1 MKRNS
6 FFISWLALIA
16 GLLCSVRGGAV
27 DVNSVQ
33 ALISAVDN
41 GTSYIKLTENIELGN
56 STLTISSG
64 TITLD
69 LNGKALSA
77 TRTSNGAATCISVD
91 DGNLTITG
99 GGTIS
104 ATAKGTTGG
113 IMGSG
118 KNGYDGIALSYNGGS
133 VVIRNATFKAI
144 ATNGAGIISGSN
156 GTAYALD
163 PNNGYTVDKMIPAGA
178 YMTNSSDYGSTG
190 LVSSSITVALTQYN
204 VSYNPNGG
212 TPQPSNATYT
222 IETAN
227 FVLPTVTKNGYTFGG
242 WKYNGNMVDPT
253 ALPTT
258 TERAGNVNMIFDAAW
273 NVIPYQI
280 TYNTNGGNAI
290 SDTPYTIESENITLP
305 TPTYIGHRF
314 MGWYASA
321 DFTGNAI
328 TSLPKGSTGNKTFYA
343 KWSQIYTITYNE
355 NNGVM
360 PDSYAKEYI
369 TEEEVTLPVPTKANN
384 AFRGWFGNSGFTG
397 TAETVI
403 AKGSTGNKT
412 YYAKWLPSY
421 SISYELNGGTNVA
434 NPPVSF
440 TEESEVI
447 ALPTPSRTGYDF
459 EGWYLNKELTGNKQT
474 EIVQGSTENRTYY
487 AKWNLT
493 QYALAFDLNGG
504 KNPDNTSEFYTIE
517 DEVMLPVPS
526 KEHYA
531 FAGWYDNEQLEGTV
545 CTSIPVGSTGKKSYY
560 AKWTPTPY
568 TITFNTNGGSDQTAL
583 PYTVETET
591 FQLPMKTKRTGYSF
605 AGWYKDAGLTQ
616 AYGASVAKGTAG
628 DFTLYAKWTLTEY
641 KIEYDCY
648 HGTNPTDAPVK
659 FTIEDNVVL
668 PVPQRDNFTF
678 VGWHASDMLD
688 DEVQTTIPVGTTGNQ
703 KFFAEWT
710 MGNSVQISRPAN
722 GTITVKSGST
732 EVKSGDKVGA
742 NTSLTITATPAS
754 ADYKLLKLVVN
765 NTEYTT
771 NPQTVVMPAEGGL
784 TISAVFIDPRPAA
797 SAPKV
802 TTDPVNTDYIPSGE
816 PVTVTMEKSGECD
829 SLLYSIDGATPK
841 RYTGAFQVS
850 TITAAT
856 KTVAVQAIA
865 RKSGCKDGV
874 TTRNITFRSGKI
886 TITFN
891 LPKGITASNPEGGEV
906 VEAVAS
912 GGAFEF
918 KLIVDKNYFQTLDSI
933 KVTANGTVITPD
945 IYGIYTLSSQT
956 SDVTVNVSGISGVT
970 HLVTLVQSA
979 NGVIAFT
986 GDEDAE
992 NSRTVNHGDPVS
1004 VTAMADE
1011 NYKFQSWTDGE
1022 TANPRTF
1029 VAESDV
1035 TLQARFVK
1043 DSAGFSVILPELE
1056 GVTVKPLTGYST
1068 EVKPGGKFKFYLR
1081 LEADYNES
1089 VPVVY
1094 ANNEKLNVNQEVYS
1108 LYDISENIRISVDGI
1123 ARNKVKPVLQEH
1135 VSAIDVETGSDV
1147 SGLSLFTDA
1156 MIVLQADAPEGQV
1169 FSKWNDGKAD
1179 NPRIVTATDASQ
1191 LFPLFLPKTGQD
1203 AVCVKLPVLAGAGM
1217 GAVNANAA
1225 AVAKG
1230 ESVQL
1235 KLVVLPSYS
1244 QSDVKVFANG
1254 KEQDA
1259 ALSLRAS
1266 SETKTLFYT
1275 LSDVSEDITV
1285 EVSGLKLNEYVVSLE
1300 QQEGGTVSAS
1310 QVGLLKHGT
1319 VVTLT
1324 ATPNKGN
1331 MFMKWGDGNTLNP
1344 YQYVVTDNCTLKGSF
1359 AASNMPVGNENVSV
1373 PAVRIYVAGG
1383 SLHIQSPEVSELSVW
1398 SMDGKLIKK
1407 AGVPV
1412 GYSSYLLPDGMY
1424 VVKVGDGESVKIVI
1438 R

>member
-1 MKRNS
+1 MRRNS
-6 FFISWLALIA
+6 FLIGWIVLIA
-16 GLLCSVRGGAV
+16 GLLCSMRGGAV
-27 DVNSVQ
+27 DVNS
-33 ALISAVDN
+33 AETLISAVNN
-41 GTSYIKLTENIELGN
+41 GTSYIKLTKNIELGN
-56 STLTISSG
+56 STLTIFSG

-69 LNGKALSA
+69 LNGKTLSA
-77 TRTSNGAATCISVD
+77 TRMSNGAATCISVNG
-91 DGNLTITG
+91 GNLIITG

-104 ATAKGTTGG
+104 ATAKGTTEGVL
-113 IMGSG
+113 GSG

-133 VVIRNATFKAI
+133 VAIRNATFKAI

-156 GTAYALD
+156 GTAYTLD
-163 PNNGYTVDKMIPAGA
+163 PNNGYTVDNMIPAGA

-204 VSYNPNGG
+204 VSYNSDGG
-212 TPQPSNATYT
+212 TPQPENEIYT
-222 IETAN
+222 IETSD
-227 FVLPTVTKNGYTFGG
+227 FFLPTVTKNGYTFGG
-242 WKYNGNMVDPT
+242 WKYNGNMVNTT

-258 TERAGNVNMIFDAAW
+258 TERAGNVSMTFDATW
-273 NVIPYQI
+273 NVISYKVVYDVDGGVALPDSS
-280 TYNTNGGNAI
+280 YN
-290 SDTPYTIESENITLP
+290 IETALTTLP
-305 TPTYIGHRF
+305 TPQREGYVF
-314 MGWYASA
+314 DGWYR
-321 DFTGNAI
+321 GNQ
-328 TSLPKGSTGNKTFYA
+328 K
-343 KWSQIYTITYNE
+343 
-355 NNGVM
+355 V
-360 PDSYAKEYI
+360 
-369 TEEEVTLPVPTKANN
+369 
-384 AFRGWFGNSGFTG
+384 
-397 TAETVI
+397 
-403 AKGSTGNKT
+403 
-412 YYAKWLPSY
+412 
-421 SISYELNGGTNVA
+421 
-434 NPPVSF
+434 
-440 TEESEVI
+440 
-447 ALPTPSRTGYDF
+447 
-459 EGWYLNKELTGNKQT
+459 
-474 EIVQGSTENRTYY
+474 
-487 AKWNLT
+487 
-493 QYALAFDLNGG
+493 
-504 KNPDNTSEFYTIE
+504 
-517 DEVMLPVPS
+517 
-526 KEHYA
+526 
-531 FAGWYDNEQLEGTV
+531 
-545 CTSIPVGSTGKKSYY
+545 TSIPAGTGDVTLKAHWTEISYTLSFKTNNSTSLADISYTKTQPETLPSGLTKEGYMFGGWFLDENFTGSKLEAVPFPAGTAGQTNIPVMVY
-560 AKWTPTPY
+560 AKWTPIPY
-568 TITFNTNGGSDQTAL
+568 TITFNTNGGSDQDAL
-583 PYTVETET
+583 RYTIETET
-591 FQLPMKTKRTGYSF
+591 FKLPTRTTKAGYTLV
-605 AGWYKDAGLTQ
+605 GWYIDEDLTKS
-616 AYGASVAKGTAG
+616 YGEVVKGTHG
-628 DFTLYAKWTLTEY
+628 DFTLYAKWELAQYT
-641 KIEYDCY
+641 IEYELYGHGNNPPDAVTCY
-648 HGTNPTDAPVK
+648 NIEKEVKLPT
-659 FTIEDNVVL
+659 
-668 PVPQRDNFTF
+668 PQRDNFTF
-678 VGWHASDMLD
+678 VGWHKD
-688 DEVQTTIPVGTTGNQ
+688 DLLKDQALMIIPAGTTGNL
-703 KFFAEWT
+703 KLYAEWT

-754 ADYKLLKLVVN
+754 ADYKLSKLVVN
-765 NTEYTT
+765 NIEYTT
-771 NPQTVVMPAEGGL
+771 SPQTVVMPAEGGL

-797 SAPKV
+797 STPKV

-816 PVTVTMEKSGECD
+816 PVTVTMEKNGECD
-829 SLLYSIDGATPK
+829 SLLYSIDGSTPK
-841 RYTGAFQVS
+841 LYTGAFQVS
-850 TITAAT
+850 TITTAT

-891 LPKGITASNPEGGEV
+891 LPKGITASNPAGGEV

-945 IYGIYTLSSQT
+945 IYGIYTLSNQT
-956 SDVTVNVSGISGVT
+956 SDVIVNVSGISGVT
-970 HLVTLVQSA
+970 HLITLVQSA
-979 NGVIAFT
+979 NGMIAFT

-992 NSRTVNHGDPVS
+992 NSRNVNHGDPVS

-1029 VAESDV
+1029 MAESDV

-1108 LYDISENIRISVDGI
+1108 IYDISENIRISVDGI
-1123 ARNKVKPVLQEH
+1123 VRNKVKPVLQEH

-1147 SGLSLFTDA
+1147 SGLSLFTAA

-1179 NPRIVTATDASQ
+1179 NPRIVTAADASQ

-1225 AVAKG
+1225 VVAKG

-1254 KEQDA
+1254 KELDA

-1275 LSDVSEDITV
+1275 LSDVSEDMMV
-1285 EVSGLKLNEYVVSLE
+1285 DVSGLKLNEYVVSLE
-1300 QQEGGTVSAS
+1300 QQEGGTVKAS
-1310 QVGLLKHGT
+1310 QVGMLKHGT
-1319 VVTLT
+1319 VITLT

-1344 YQYVVTDNCTLKGSF
+1344 YQYVVTDNCTLKGAF
-1359 AASNMPVGNENVSV
+1359 AASNMSVGNENVSI
-1373 PAVRIYVAGG
+1373 PAVRIYAAGG
-1383 SLHIQSPEVSELSVW
+1383 SLHILSPEISELFVW
-1398 SMDGKLIKK
+1398 SLEGKLIKK
-1407 AGVPV
+1407 AGVPA
-1412 GYSSYLLPDGMY
+1412 GYSSYLLPAGMY
-1424 VVKVGDGESVKIVI
+1424 VVKVGNGESVKIVI

>member
-1 MKRNS
+1 MRRNS
-6 FFISWLALIA
+6 FLIGWIVLIA
-16 GLLCSVRGGAV
+16 GLLCSMRGGAV
-27 DVNSVQ
+27 DVNS
-33 ALISAVDN
+33 AETLISAVNN
-41 GTSYIKLTENIELGN
+41 GTSYIKLTKNIELGN
-56 STLTISSG
+56 STLTIFSG

-69 LNGKALSA
+69 LNGKTLSA
-77 TRTSNGAATCISVD
+77 TRMSNGAATCISVNG
-91 DGNLTITG
+91 GNLIITG

-104 ATAKGTTGG
+104 ATAKGTTEGVL
-113 IMGSG
+113 GSG

-133 VVIRNATFKAI
+133 VAIRNATFKAI

-156 GTAYALD
+156 GTAYTLD
-163 PNNGYTVDKMIPAGA
+163 PNNGYTVDNMIPAGA

-204 VSYNPNGG
+204 VSYNSDGG
-212 TPQPSNATYT
+212 TPQPENEIYT
-222 IETAN
+222 IETSD
-227 FVLPTVTKNGYTFGG
+227 FFLPTVTKNGYTFGG
-242 WKYNGNMVDPT
+242 WKYNGNMVNTT

-258 TERAGNVNMIFDAAW
+258 TERAGNVSMTFDATW
-273 NVIPYQI
+273 NVISYKVVYDVDGGVALPDSS
-280 TYNTNGGNAI
+280 YN
-290 SDTPYTIESENITLP
+290 IETALTTLP
-305 TPTYIGHRF
+305 TPQREGYVF
-314 MGWYASA
+314 DGWYR
-321 DFTGNAI
+321 GNQ
-328 TSLPKGSTGNKTFYA
+328 K
-343 KWSQIYTITYNE
+343 
-355 NNGVM
+355 V
-360 PDSYAKEYI
+360 
-369 TEEEVTLPVPTKANN
+369 
-384 AFRGWFGNSGFTG
+384 
-397 TAETVI
+397 
-403 AKGSTGNKT
+403 
-412 YYAKWLPSY
+412 
-421 SISYELNGGTNVA
+421 
-434 NPPVSF
+434 
-440 TEESEVI
+440 
-447 ALPTPSRTGYDF
+447 
-459 EGWYLNKELTGNKQT
+459 
-474 EIVQGSTENRTYY
+474 
-487 AKWNLT
+487 
-493 QYALAFDLNGG
+493 
-504 KNPDNTSEFYTIE
+504 
-517 DEVMLPVPS
+517 
-526 KEHYA
+526 
-531 FAGWYDNEQLEGTV
+531 
-545 CTSIPVGSTGKKSYY
+545 TSIPAGTGDVTLKAHWTEISYTLSFKTNNGTSLADISYTKTQPETLPSGLTKEGYMFGGWFLDENFTGSKLEAVPFPAGTAGQTNIPVMVY
-560 AKWTPTPY
+560 AKWTPIPY
-568 TITFNTNGGSDQTAL
+568 TITFNTNGGSDQDAL
-583 PYTVETET
+583 RYTIETET
-591 FQLPMKTKRTGYSF
+591 FKLPTRTTKAGYTLV
-605 AGWYKDAGLTQ
+605 GWYIDEDLTKS
-616 AYGASVAKGTAG
+616 YGEVVKGTHG
-628 DFTLYAKWTLTEY
+628 DFTLYAKWELAQYT
-641 KIEYDCY
+641 IEYELYGHGNNPPDAVTCY
-648 HGTNPTDAPVK
+648 NIEKEVKLPT
-659 FTIEDNVVL
+659 
-668 PVPQRDNFTF
+668 PQRDNFTF
-678 VGWHASDMLD
+678 VGWHKD
-688 DEVQTTIPVGTTGNQ
+688 DLLKDQALMIIPAGTTGNL
-703 KFFAEWT
+703 KLYAEWT

-742 NTSLTITATPAS
+742 NTSVTITATPAS
-754 ADYKLLKLVVN
+754 ADYKLSKLVVN
-765 NTEYTT
+765 NIEYTT
-771 NPQTVVMPAEGGL
+771 SPQTVVMPAEGGL

-797 SAPKV
+797 STPKV

-816 PVTVTMEKSGECD
+816 PVTVTMEKNGECD
-829 SLLYSIDGATPK
+829 SLLYSIDGSTPK
-841 RYTGAFQVS
+841 LYTGAFQVS
-850 TITAAT
+850 TITTAT

-891 LPKGITASNPEGGEV
+891 LPKGITASNPAGGEV

-945 IYGIYTLSSQT
+945 IYGIYTLSNQT
-956 SDVTVNVSGISGVT
+956 SDVIVNVSGISGVT
-970 HLVTLVQSA
+970 HLITLVQSA
-979 NGVIAFT
+979 NGMIAFT

-992 NSRTVNHGDPVS
+992 NSRNVNHGDPVS

-1029 VAESDV
+1029 MAESDV

-1108 LYDISENIRISVDGI
+1108 IYDISENIRISVDGI
-1123 ARNKVKPVLQEH
+1123 VRNKVKPVLQEH

-1147 SGLSLFTDA
+1147 SGLSLFTAA

-1179 NPRIVTATDASQ
+1179 NPRIVTAADASQ

-1225 AVAKG
+1225 VVAKG

-1254 KEQDA
+1254 KELDA

-1275 LSDVSEDITV
+1275 LSDVSEDMMV
-1285 EVSGLKLNEYVVSLE
+1285 DVSGLKLNEYVVSLE
-1300 QQEGGTVSAS
+1300 QQEGGTVKAS
-1310 QVGLLKHGT
+1310 QVGMLKHGT
-1319 VVTLT
+1319 VITLT

-1344 YQYVVTDNCTLKGSF
+1344 YQYVVTDNCTLKGAF
-1359 AASNMPVGNENVSV
+1359 AASNMSVGNENVSI
-1373 PAVRIYVAGG
+1373 PAVRIYAAGG
-1383 SLHIQSPEVSELSVW
+1383 SLHILSPEISELFVW
-1398 SMDGKLIKK
+1398 SLEGKLIKK
-1407 AGVPV
+1407 AGVPA
-1412 GYSSYLLPDGMY
+1412 GYSSYLLPAGMY
-1424 VVKVGDGESVKIVI
+1424 VVKVGNGESVKIVI

>member
-1 MKRNS
+1 MRRNS
-6 FFISWLALIA
+6 FLIGWIVLIA
-16 GLLCSVRGGAV
+16 GLLCSMRGGAV
-27 DVNSVQ
+27 DVNSAE
-33 ALISAVDN
+33 ALISAVNN
-41 GTSYIKLTENIELGN
+41 GTSYIKLTKNIELGN
-56 STLTISSG
+56 STLTIFSG

-69 LNGKALSA
+69 LNGKTLSA
-77 TRTSNGAATCISVD
+77 TRMSNGAATCISVNG
-91 DGNLTITG
+91 GNLIITG

-104 ATAKGTTGG
+104 ATAKGTTEGVW
-113 IMGSG
+113 GSG

-133 VVIRNATFKAI
+133 VAIRNATFKAI

-156 GTAYALD
+156 GTAYTLD
-163 PNNGYTVDKMIPAGA
+163 PNNGYTVDNMIPAGA

-190 LVSSSITVALTQYN
+190 LVSSSITVVLTQYN
-204 VSYNPNGG
+204 VSYNPDGG
-212 TPQPSNATYT
+212 TPQPENGIYT
-222 IETAN
+222 IETSD
-227 FVLPTVTKNGYTFGG
+227 FFLPTVTKNGYTFGG
-242 WKYNGNMVDPT
+242 WKYNGNMVNTT

-258 TERAGNVNMIFDAAW
+258 TERAGNVSMTFDATW
-273 NVIPYQI
+273 NVISYKVVYDVDGGVALPDGS
-280 TYNTNGGNAI
+280 YN
-290 SDTPYTIESENITLP
+290 IETALTSLP
-305 TPTYIGHRF
+305 TPQREGYVF
-314 MGWYASA
+314 DGWYR
-321 DFTGNAI
+321 GNQ
-328 TSLPKGSTGNKTFYA
+328 K
-343 KWSQIYTITYNE
+343 
-355 NNGVM
+355 V
-360 PDSYAKEYI
+360 
-369 TEEEVTLPVPTKANN
+369 
-384 AFRGWFGNSGFTG
+384 
-397 TAETVI
+397 
-403 AKGSTGNKT
+403 
-412 YYAKWLPSY
+412 
-421 SISYELNGGTNVA
+421 
-434 NPPVSF
+434 
-440 TEESEVI
+440 
-447 ALPTPSRTGYDF
+447 
-459 EGWYLNKELTGNKQT
+459 
-474 EIVQGSTENRTYY
+474 
-487 AKWNLT
+487 
-493 QYALAFDLNGG
+493 
-504 KNPDNTSEFYTIE
+504 
-517 DEVMLPVPS
+517 
-526 KEHYA
+526 
-531 FAGWYDNEQLEGTV
+531 
-545 CTSIPVGSTGKKSYY
+545 TSIPAGTGDVTLKAHWTEISYTLSFKTNNGTSLADISYTKTQPGTLPSGLTKEGYMFGGWFLDENFTGSKLEAVPFPAGTAGQTNIPVMVY

-568 TITFNTNGGSDQTAL
+568 TITFNTNGGSDQDAL
-583 PYTVETET
+583 RYTIETET
-591 FQLPMKTKRTGYSF
+591 FKLPTRTTKAGYTLV
-605 AGWYKDAGLTQ
+605 GWYIDEDLTKS
-616 AYGASVAKGTAG
+616 YGEVVKGTHG
-628 DFTLYAKWTLTEY
+628 DFTLYAKWELAQYT
-641 KIEYDCY
+641 IEYELYGYGNNPPDAVTCY
-648 HGTNPTDAPVK
+648 NIEKEVKLPT
-659 FTIEDNVVL
+659 
-668 PVPQRDNFTF
+668 PQRENFTF
-678 VGWHASDMLD
+678 VGWHKD
-688 DEVQTTIPVGTTGNQ
+688 DLLKDQALMIIPAGTTGNL
-703 KFFAEWT
+703 KLYAEWT

-732 EVKSGDKVGA
+732 EVKPGDKVGA

-754 ADYKLLKLVVN
+754 ADYKLSKLVVN
-765 NTEYTT
+765 NIEYT
-771 NPQTVVMPAEGGL
+771 NSPQTVVMPAEGGL
-784 TISAVFIDPRPAA
+784 TISAVFTDPRPAA

-816 PVTVTMEKSGECD
+816 PVTVTMEKNGECD
-829 SLLYSIDGATPK
+829 SLLYSIDGSTPK
-841 RYTGAFQVS
+841 LYTGAFQVS
-850 TITAAT
+850 TITTAT

-891 LPKGITASNPEGGEV
+891 LPKGITASNPAGGEV

-945 IYGIYTLSSQT
+945 IYGIYTLSNQT
-956 SDVTVNVSGISGVT
+956 SDVIVNVSGISGVT
-970 HLVTLVQSA
+970 HLITLVQSA
-979 NGVIAFT
+979 NGMIAFT

-992 NSRTVNHGDPVS
+992 NSRNVNHGDPVS

-1029 VAESDV
+1029 MAESDV

-1108 LYDISENIRISVDGI
+1108 IYDISENIRISVDGI
-1123 ARNKVKPVLQEH
+1123 VRNKVKPVLQEH

-1147 SGLSLFTDA
+1147 SGLSLFTAA

-1179 NPRIVTATDASQ
+1179 NPRIVTAADASQ

-1225 AVAKG
+1225 VVAKG

-1254 KEQDA
+1254 KELDA

-1275 LSDVSEDITV
+1275 LSDVSEDMMV
-1285 EVSGLKLNEYVVSLE
+1285 DVSGLKLNEYVVSLE
-1300 QQEGGTVSAS
+1300 QQEGGTVKAS
-1310 QVGLLKHGT
+1310 QVGMLKHGT
-1319 VVTLT
+1319 VITLT

-1344 YQYVVTDNCTLKGSF
+1344 YQYVVTDNCTLKGAF
-1359 AASNMPVGNENVSV
+1359 AASNMSVGNENVSI
-1373 PAVRIYVAGG
+1373 PAVRIYAAGG
-1383 SLHIQSPEVSELSVW
+1383 SLHILSPEISELFVW
-1398 SMDGKLIKK
+1398 SLEGKLIKK
-1407 AGVPV
+1407 AGVPA
-1412 GYSSYLLPDGMY
+1412 GYSSYLLPAGMY
-1424 VVKVGDGESVKIVI
+1424 VVKVGNGESVKIVI

>member
-1 MKRNS
+1 MRRNS
-6 FFISWLALIA
+6 FLIGWIVLIA
-16 GLLCSVRGGAV
+16 GLLCSMRGGAV
-27 DVNSVQ
+27 DVNSAE
-33 ALISAVDN
+33 ALISAVNN
-41 GTSYIKLTENIELGN
+41 GTSYIKLTKNIELGN
-56 STLTISSG
+56 STLTIFSG

-69 LNGKALSA
+69 LNGKTLSA
-77 TRTSNGAATCISVD
+77 TRMSNGAATCISVNG
-91 DGNLTITG
+91 GNLIITG

-104 ATAKGTTGG
+104 ATAKGTTEGVW
-113 IMGSG
+113 GSG

-133 VVIRNATFKAI
+133 VAIRNATFKAI

-156 GTAYALD
+156 GTAYTLD
-163 PNNGYTVDKMIPAGA
+163 PNNGYTVDNMIPAGA

-190 LVSSSITVALTQYN
+190 LVSSSITVVLTQYN
-204 VSYNPNGG
+204 VSYNPDGG
-212 TPQPSNATYT
+212 TPQPENGIYT
-222 IETAN
+222 IETSD
-227 FVLPTVTKNGYTFGG
+227 FFLPTVTKNGYTFGG
-242 WKYNGNMVDPT
+242 WKYNGNMVNTT

-258 TERAGNVNMIFDAAW
+258 TERAGNVSMTFDATW
-273 NVIPYQI
+273 NVISYKVVYDVDGGVALPDSS
-280 TYNTNGGNAI
+280 YN
-290 SDTPYTIESENITLP
+290 IETALTTLP
-305 TPTYIGHRF
+305 TPQREGYVF
-314 MGWYASA
+314 DGWYR
-321 DFTGNAI
+321 GNQ
-328 TSLPKGSTGNKTFYA
+328 K
-343 KWSQIYTITYNE
+343 
-355 NNGVM
+355 V
-360 PDSYAKEYI
+360 
-369 TEEEVTLPVPTKANN
+369 
-384 AFRGWFGNSGFTG
+384 
-397 TAETVI
+397 
-403 AKGSTGNKT
+403 
-412 YYAKWLPSY
+412 
-421 SISYELNGGTNVA
+421 
-434 NPPVSF
+434 
-440 TEESEVI
+440 
-447 ALPTPSRTGYDF
+447 
-459 EGWYLNKELTGNKQT
+459 
-474 EIVQGSTENRTYY
+474 
-487 AKWNLT
+487 
-493 QYALAFDLNGG
+493 
-504 KNPDNTSEFYTIE
+504 
-517 DEVMLPVPS
+517 
-526 KEHYA
+526 
-531 FAGWYDNEQLEGTV
+531 
-545 CTSIPVGSTGKKSYY
+545 TSIPAGTGDVTLKAHWTEISYTLSFKTNNGTSLADISYTKTQPGTLPSGLTKEGYMFGGWFLDENFTGSKLEAVPFPAGTAGQTNIPVMVY

-568 TITFNTNGGSDQTAL
+568 TITFNTNGGSDQDAL
-583 PYTVETET
+583 RYTIETET
-591 FQLPMKTKRTGYSF
+591 FKLPTRTTKAGYTLV
-605 AGWYKDAGLTQ
+605 GWYIDEDLTKS
-616 AYGASVAKGTAG
+616 YGEVVKGTHG
-628 DFTLYAKWTLTEY
+628 DFTLYAKWELAQYT
-641 KIEYDCY
+641 IEYELYGYGNNPSDAVTCY
-648 HGTNPTDAPVK
+648 NIEKEVKLPT
-659 FTIEDNVVL
+659 
-668 PVPQRDNFTF
+668 PQRDNFTF
-678 VGWHASDMLD
+678 VGWHKD
-688 DEVQTTIPVGTTGNQ
+688 DLLKDQALMIIPAGTTGNL
-703 KFFAEWT
+703 KLYAEWT

-732 EVKSGDKVGA
+732 EVKPGDKVGA

-754 ADYKLLKLVVN
+754 ADYKLSKLVVN
-765 NTEYTT
+765 NIEYTT
-771 NPQTVVMPAEGGL
+771 SPQTVVMPAEGGL

-829 SLLYSIDGATPK
+829 SLLYSIDGSTPK
-841 RYTGAFQVS
+841 LYTGAFQVS
-850 TITAAT
+850 TITTAT

-891 LPKGITASNPEGGEV
+891 LPKGITASNPAGGEV

-945 IYGIYTLSSQT
+945 IYGIYTLSNQT
-956 SDVTVNVSGISGVT
+956 SDVIVNVSGISGVT
-970 HLVTLVQSA
+970 HLITLVQSA
-979 NGVIAFT
+979 NGMIAFT

-992 NSRTVNHGDPVS
+992 NSRNVNHGDPVS

-1029 VAESDV
+1029 MAESDV

-1089 VPVVY
+1089 APVVY

-1108 LYDISENIRISVDGI
+1108 IYDISENIRISVDGI
-1123 ARNKVKPVLQEH
+1123 VRNKVKPVLQEH

-1147 SGLSLFTDA
+1147 SGLSLFTAA

-1179 NPRIVTATDASQ
+1179 NPRIVTAADASQ

-1225 AVAKG
+1225 VVAKG

-1254 KEQDA
+1254 KELDA

-1275 LSDVSEDITV
+1275 LSDVSEDMMV
-1285 EVSGLKLNEYVVSLE
+1285 DVSGLKLNEYVVSLE
-1300 QQEGGTVSAS
+1300 QQEGGTVKAS
-1310 QVGLLKHGT
+1310 QVGMLKHGT
-1319 VVTLT
+1319 VITLT

-1344 YQYVVTDNCTLKGSF
+1344 YQYVVTDNCTLKGAF
-1359 AASNMPVGNENVSV
+1359 AASNMSVGNENVSI
-1373 PAVRIYVAGG
+1373 PAVRIYAAGG
-1383 SLHIQSPEVSELSVW
+1383 SLHILSPEISELFVW
-1398 SMDGKLIKK
+1398 SLEGKLIKK
-1407 AGVPV
+1407 AGVPA
-1412 GYSSYLLPDGMY
+1412 GYSSYLLPAGMY
-1424 VVKVGDGESVKIVI
+1424 VVKVGNGESVKIVI